1 MDALFA
7 GTVRLVAPLL
17 PLLAPLLSI
26 VGPTASGKSALAL
39 YLAEELDGEIVNC
52 DSLQLYRHFD
62 VGTAKLA
69 PVERRAVPHHLI
81 DILEPNEVSTAG
93 EYARRARTVL
103 EQIRARGHLPI
114 LVGGAGF
121 YLHALLEGLFPSPVR
136 DEHLRRRLR
145 LVARTRKTGYLHRL
159 LRRLDPESA
168 ARIHAH
174 DTPKLIRAIEV
185 CLQARRPMSALWRE
199 AQRETQGQGRL
210 EGFRTLKLGLN
221 PPRRLLY
228 QRIDQRAER
237 MFTGQGD
244 AGIVAEVRALL
255 GGGVPATVKPFES
268 VGYREALAVVESR
281 MAVEEAIQRTQLRT
295 RHYAKRQITWFRRE
309 RDVHWLATFG
319 DDPATQHAALAWV
332 QRNSKVEN
340 EN

>member
-1 MDALFA
+1 M
-7 GTVRLVAPLL
+7 
-17 PLLAPLLSI
+17 LAPLLSI

-39 YLAEELDGEIVNC
+39 FLAEELDGEIVNC

-69 PVERRAVPHHLI
+69 PVERRGVPHHLI
-81 DILEPNEVSTAG
+81 DILEPNEVCTAG

-136 DEHLRRRLR
+136 DERLRRRLR
-145 LVARTRKTGYLHRL
+145 QLARTRRAGYLHRL
-159 LRRLDPESA
+159 LLRLDPESA

-174 DTPKLIRAIEV
+174 DAPKLIRAIEV
-185 CLQARRPMSALWRE
+185 CLQARRPMSALF
-199 AQRETQGQGRL
+199 RETQGHGKL
-210 EGFRTLKLGLN
+210 EGYRVLKLGLN

-228 QRIDQRAER
+228 ERIDQRAER
-237 MFTGQGD
+237 MFTQGD

-255 GGGVPATVKPFES
+255 DGGVPATAKPFES
-268 VGYREALAVVESR
+268 VGYREALAVVEGRIAS
-281 MAVEEAIQRTQLRT
+281 EEAIQLTQLRT

-319 DDPATQHAALAWV
+319 DDPATQHGALEWV

>member
-1 MDALFA
+1 M
-7 GTVRLVAPLL
+7 L

-39 YLAEELDGEIVNC
+39 FLAEELDGEIVNC

-69 PVERRAVPHHLI
+69 PVERRGVPHHLI
-81 DILEPNEVSTAG
+81 DILEPNEVCTAG

-136 DEHLRRRLR
+136 DERLRRRLR
-145 LVARTRKTGYLHRL
+145 LVASTRKADYLHRL
-159 LRRLDPESA
+159 LLRLDPESA

-185 CLQARRPMSALWRE
+185 CLQARRPMSALF
-199 AQRETQGQGRL
+199 RETQGQGRL
-210 EGFRTLKLGLN
+210 EGFRVLKLGLN

-228 QRIDQRAER
+228 EHIDQRAER
-237 MFTGQGD
+237 MFTGRGD
-244 AGIVAEVRALL
+244 AGIVTEVRALL
-255 GGGVPATVKPFES
+255 DGGVSAKAKPFES
-268 VGYREALAVVESR
+268 VGYKEALAVVEGR
-281 MAVEEAIQRTQLRT
+281 LTVEEAIQLTQLRT
-295 RHYAKRQITWFRRE
+295 RHYAKRQMTWFRRE
-309 RDVHWLATFG
+309 RDVHWFASFG
-319 DDPATQHAALAWV
+319 DDPATQHGALEWV

>member
-1 MDALFA
+1 MAS
-7 GTVRLVAPLL
+7 
-17 PLLAPLLSI
+17 LLAPLLSI

-39 YLAEELDGEIVNC
+39 FLAEELDGEIVNC

-69 PVERRAVPHHLI
+69 PVERRGVPHHLI
-81 DILEPNEVSTAG
+81 DILEPHEVCTAG
-93 EYARRARTVL
+93 EYARRARAVL

-136 DEHLRRRLR
+136 DERLRRRLR
-145 LVARTRKTGYLHRL
+145 LVARTRKADYLHRL
-159 LRRLDPESA
+159 LLRLDPESA

-174 DTPKLIRAIEV
+174 DAPKLIRAIEV
-185 CLQARRPMSALWRE
+185 CLQARRPMSALF
-199 AQRETQGQGRL
+199 RETQGQGRL

-228 QRIDQRAER
+228 ERIDQRAER

-255 GGGVPATVKPFES
+255 DGGVPAPAKPFES
-268 VGYREALAVVESR
+268 VGYREALAVVEGR
-281 MAVEEAIQRTQLRT
+281 LTVEEAIQRTQLRT
-295 RHYAKRQITWFRRE
+295 RHYAKRQLTWFRRE

-319 DDPATQHAALAWV
+319 DDPATQRAALAWV